1 MESESTITKSY
12 IKNNEMKR
20 ILFLFATLVLFNTA
34 VSAQAPLKGKILK
47 LDFRTAIGERTGSS
61 PSISLSGISN
71 KSSLSILA
79 FEKALEKAAKDESIG
94 MIFMTPD
101 QFSGSTAAAEE
112 IRKSL
117 EKFRASGKPIV
128 SYSTYLG
135 QGNYYLASVADK
147 VFMNPAG
154 EGSFMGLSSQMMFY
168 KDLLDTLGLN
178 MQLIRHGKYKSAGEP
193 YIRNDISPENREQY
207 TVMLRSVWTSLLEDI
222 AASRKTTVEAL
233 DALADNLTLRSAQ
246 SWKDNG
252 LVDELAYRD
261 EMEKYLCMAF
271 GKKNIKDVKFVTIS
285 DYAQKADKVSGAKKI
300 AVVYANGEI
309 GEGSDVSGT
318 KLSRTLAQVRQDES
332 IAAVVF
338 RVNSPGGEVVASE
351 LIKREILLLKKAKP
365 LVASYGG
372 YAASGGYLI
381 SSHCN
386 RIFANRTTLTGSIGV
401 FGMIPSYGAALRK
414 HLHINPV
421 TVGTNTHSDGMSGV
435 RDLDE
440 KELEWNQASI
450 ESVYESFVSS
460 VAESR
465 GKTVEAV
472 DSIAQGRVWAGRD
485 AIGIGLVDEIGT
497 LTDAIEYVAKEAGL
511 GSKYGLVT
519 YPAYESFNIKDL
531 LSSKPE
537 KEPLISIETP
547 DELRPMLRILQKKPA
562 GAMIYALP
570 EAVVTIR

>member
-20 ILFLFATLVLFNTA
+20 ILFLFASLVLFSTA
-34 VSAQAPLKGKILK
+34 ATAQAPLKGKILK

-101 QFSGSTAAAEE
+101 HFSGSTAAAEE

-285 DYAQKADKVSGAKKI
+285 DYAQKADKASGAKKV

-309 GEGSDVSGT
+309 GEGSDISGT

-421 TVGTNTHSDGMSGV
+421 TVGTNAHSDGMSGV

-537 KEPLISIETP
+537 KEPLIAIETP
-547 DELRPMLRILQKKPA
+547 EELRPMLRILQKKPA

>member
-1 MESESTITKSY
+1 M
-12 IKNNEMKR
+12 MKR
-20 ILFLFATLVLFNTA
+20 ILTIFATFLLFSSAFT
-34 VSAQAPLKGKILK
+34 AQAQLKGKILK
-47 LDFRTAIGERTGSS
+47 LDFRTTVGERTGST
-61 PSISLSGISN
+61 PSLSLSGVSN
-71 KSSLSILA
+71 SSTLSLLS
-79 FEKALEKAAKDESIG
+79 FEKALEKAAEDDNIG

-101 QFSGSTAAAEE
+101 NYSGGTAAAEE
-112 IRKSL
+112 IRKAL
-117 EKFRASGKPIV
+117 EKFRASGKPVV
-128 SYSTYLG
+128 SYSTNFG
-135 QGNYYLASVADK
+135 TGSYYLASVADK

-154 EGSFMGLSSQMMFY
+154 EGTFTGLSSQMLFY
-168 KDLLDTLGLN
+168 KDLLDSLGLN

-233 DALADNLTLRSAQ
+233 DALADNLTLRSAE
-246 SWKDNG
+246 SWKENG
-252 LVDELAYRD
+252 LVDELAHRD
-261 EMEKYLCMAF
+261 EIEKYLCLTF
-271 GKKNIKDVKFVTIS
+271 GKKNANDVKFVTID
-285 DYAQKADKVSGAKKI
+285 DYSQKADKASGSKKV

-309 GEGSDVSGT
+309 GAGRDIDGT
-318 KLSRTLAQVRQDES
+318 KLSRTLAKVRHDES

-351 LIKREILLLKKAKP
+351 LIKREIQLLKAAKP
-365 LVASYGG
+365 VIASYGS

-386 RIFANRTTLTGSIGV
+386 RIFSNRTTLTGSIGV

-414 HLHINPV
+414 IVHINPV
-421 TVGTNTHSDGMSGV
+421 TVGTNAHSDGLSGV

-440 KELEWNQASI
+440 KELAWHQASI

-485 AIGIGLVDEIGT
+485 AIGIGLVDEFGT
-497 LTDAIEYVAKEAGL
+497 LSDAIAYAAKEAGL
-511 GSKYGLVT
+511 GKNYGLAT
-519 YPAYESFNIKDL
+519 YPEHKSVTLKDL

-537 KEPLISIETP
+537 KEPLVAVETP
-547 DELRPMLRILQKKPA
+547 AELRPVLRLLEDRKAVPVT
-562 GAMIYALP
+562 YALP
-570 EAVVTIR
+570 EAVFEIR

>member
-1 MESESTITKSY
+1 M
-12 IKNNEMKR
+12 MKR
-20 ILFLFATLVLFNTA
+20 ILTIFATFLLFSSAFT
-34 VSAQAPLKGKILK
+34 AQAQLKGKILK
-47 LDFRTAIGERTGSS
+47 LDFRTTVGERTGST
-61 PSISLSGISN
+61 PSLSLSGVSN
-71 KSSLSILA
+71 SSTLSLLS
-79 FEKALEKAAKDESIG
+79 FEKALEKAAEDDNIG

-101 QFSGSTAAAEE
+101 NYSGGTAAAEE
-112 IRKSL
+112 IRKAL
-117 EKFRASGKPIV
+117 EKFRASGKPVV
-128 SYSTYLG
+128 SYSTNFG
-135 QGNYYLASVADK
+135 TGSYYLASVADK

-154 EGSFMGLSSQMMFY
+154 EGTFTGLSSQMLFY
-168 KDLLDTLGLN
+168 KDLLDSLGLN

-233 DALADNLTLRSAQ
+233 DALADNLTLRSAE
-246 SWKDNG
+246 SWKENG
-252 LVDELAYRD
+252 LVDELAHRD
-261 EMEKYLCMAF
+261 EIEKYLCLTF
-271 GKKNIKDVKFVTIS
+271 GKKNANDVKFVTID
-285 DYAQKADKVSGAKKI
+285 DYAQKADKASGSKKV

-309 GEGSDVSGT
+309 GAGRDIDGT
-318 KLSRTLAQVRQDES
+318 KLSRTLAKVRHDES

-351 LIKREILLLKKAKP
+351 LIKREIQLLKAAKP
-365 LVASYGG
+365 VIASYGS

-414 HLHINPV
+414 IVHINPV
-421 TVGTNTHSDGMSGV
+421 TVGTNAHSDGLSGV

-440 KELEWNQASI
+440 KELAWHQASI

-485 AIGIGLVDEIGT
+485 AIGIGLVDEFGT
-497 LTDAIEYVAKEAGL
+497 LSDAIAYAAKEAGL
-511 GSKYGLVT
+511 GKNYGLAT
-519 YPAYESFNIKDL
+519 YPEHKSVTLKDL

-537 KEPLISIETP
+537 KEPLVAVETP
-547 DELRPMLRILQKKPA
+547 AELRPVLRLLEDRKAVPVT
-562 GAMIYALP
+562 YALP
-570 EAVVTIR
+570 EAVIEIR

>member
-20 ILFLFATLVLFNTA
+20 ILFLFASLVLFSTA
-34 VSAQAPLKGKILK
+34 ATAQAPLKGKILK

-101 QFSGSTAAAEE
+101 HFSGSTAAAEE

-207 TVMLRSVWTSLLEDI
+207 TVMLRSIWTSLLEDI

-421 TVGTNTHSDGMSGV
+421 TVGTNAHSDGMSGV

-485 AIGIGLVDEIGT
+485 ALGIGLVDEIGT

-537 KEPLISIETP
+537 KEPLISIETSE
-547 DELRPMLRILQKKPA
+547 ELRPMLRILQKKPA

>member
-1 MESESTITKSY
+1 
-12 IKNNEMKR
+12 MKR
-20 ILFLFATLVLFNTA
+20 ILTIFATFLLFSSAFT
-34 VSAQAPLKGKILK
+34 AQAQLKGKILK
-47 LDFRTAIGERTGSS
+47 LDFRTPVGERTGST
-61 PSISLSGISN
+61 PSISLSGVSN
-71 KSSLSILA
+71 SSTLSLLS
-79 FEKALEKAAKDESIG
+79 FEKALEKAAEDDNIG

-101 QFSGSTAAAEE
+101 NYSGGTAAAEE
-112 IRKSL
+112 IRKAL
-117 EKFRASGKPIV
+117 EKFRASGKPVV
-128 SYSTYLG
+128 SYSTNFG
-135 QGNYYLASVADK
+135 TGSYYLASVADK

-154 EGSFMGLSSQMMFY
+154 EGTFTGLSSQMLFY
-168 KDLLDTLGLN
+168 KDLLDSLGLN

-233 DALADNLTLRSAQ
+233 DALADNLSLRSAE
-246 SWKDNG
+246 SWKENG
-252 LVDELAYRD
+252 LVDELAHRD
-261 EMEKYLCMAF
+261 EIEKYLCLTF
-271 GKKNIKDVKFVTIS
+271 GKKNANDVKFVTID
-285 DYAQKADKVSGAKKI
+285 DYAQKADKASGSKKV

-309 GEGSDVSGT
+309 GAGRDIDGT
-318 KLSRTLAQVRQDES
+318 KLSRTLAKVRHDES

-351 LIKREILLLKKAKP
+351 LIKREIQLLKAAKP
-365 LVASYGG
+365 VIASYGS

-386 RIFANRTTLTGSIGV
+386 RIFSNRTTLTGSIGV

-414 HLHINPV
+414 IVHINPV
-421 TVGTNTHSDGMSGV
+421 TVGTNAHSDGLSGV

-440 KELEWNQASI
+440 KELAWHQASI
-450 ESVYESFVSS
+450 ESVYENFVSS

-485 AIGIGLVDEIGT
+485 AIGIGLVDEFGT
-497 LTDAIEYVAKEAGL
+497 LSDAIAYAAKEAGL
-511 GSKYGLVT
+511 GKNYGLAT
-519 YPAYESFNIKDL
+519 YPEHKSVTLKDL

-537 KEPLISIETP
+537 KEPLVAVETP
-547 DELRPMLRILQKKPA
+547 AELRPVLRLLEDRKAVPVT
-562 GAMIYALP
+562 YALP
-570 EAVVTIR
+570 EAVIEIR

>member
-1 MESESTITKSY
+1 
-12 IKNNEMKR
+12 MKR
-20 ILFLFATLVLFNTA
+20 ILTIFATFLLFSSAFT
-34 VSAQAPLKGKILK
+34 AQAQLKGKILK
-47 LDFRTAIGERTGSS
+47 LDFRTTVGERTGST
-61 PSISLSGISN
+61 PSLSLSGVSN
-71 KSSLSILA
+71 SSTLSLLS
-79 FEKALEKAAKDESIG
+79 FEKALEKAAEDDNIG

-101 QFSGSTAAAEE
+101 NYSGGTAAAEE
-112 IRKSL
+112 IRKAL
-117 EKFRASGKPIV
+117 EKFRASGKPVV
-128 SYSTYLG
+128 SYSTNFG
-135 QGNYYLASVADK
+135 TGSYYLASVADK

-154 EGSFMGLSSQMMFY
+154 EGTFTGLSSQMLFY
-168 KDLLDTLGLN
+168 KDLLDSLGLN

-233 DALADNLTLRSAQ
+233 DALADNLSLRSAE
-246 SWKDNG
+246 SWKENG
-252 LVDELAYRD
+252 LVDELAHRD
-261 EMEKYLCMAF
+261 EIEKYLCLTF
-271 GKKNIKDVKFVTIS
+271 GKKNANDVKFVTID
-285 DYAQKADKVSGAKKI
+285 DYAQKADKASGSKKV

-309 GEGSDVSGT
+309 GAGRDIDGT
-318 KLSRTLAQVRQDES
+318 KLSRTLAKVRHDES

-351 LIKREILLLKKAKP
+351 LIKREIQLLKAAKP
-365 LVASYGG
+365 VIASYGS

-386 RIFANRTTLTGSIGV
+386 RIFSNRTTLTGSIGV

-414 HLHINPV
+414 IVHINPV
-421 TVGTNTHSDGMSGV
+421 TVGTNAHSDGLSGV

-440 KELEWNQASI
+440 KELAWHQASI
-450 ESVYESFVSS
+450 ESVYEDFVSS

-485 AIGIGLVDEIGT
+485 AIGIGLVDEFGT
-497 LTDAIEYVAKEAGL
+497 LSDAIAYAAKEAGL
-511 GSKYGLVT
+511 GKNYGLAT
-519 YPAYESFNIKDL
+519 YPEHKSVTLKDL

-537 KEPLISIETP
+537 KEPLVAVETP
-547 DELRPMLRILQKKPA
+547 AELRPVLRLLEDRKAVPVT
-562 GAMIYALP
+562 YALP
-570 EAVVTIR
+570 EAVIEIR

>member
-1 MESESTITKSY
+1 M
-12 IKNNEMKR
+12 MKR
-20 ILFLFATLVLFNTA
+20 ILTIFATFLLFSSAFT
-34 VSAQAPLKGKILK
+34 AQAQLKGKILK
-47 LDFRTAIGERTGSS
+47 LDFRTTVGERTGST
-61 PSISLSGISN
+61 PSLSLSGVSN
-71 KSSLSILA
+71 SSTLSLLS
-79 FEKALEKAAKDESIG
+79 FEKALEKAAEDDNIG

-101 QFSGSTAAAEE
+101 NYSGGTAAAEE
-112 IRKSL
+112 IRKAL
-117 EKFRASGKPIV
+117 EKFRASGKPVV
-128 SYSTYLG
+128 SYSTNFG
-135 QGNYYLASVADK
+135 TGSYYLASVADK

-154 EGSFMGLSSQMMFY
+154 EGTFTGLSSQMLFY
-168 KDLLDTLGLN
+168 KDLLDSLGLN

-233 DALADNLTLRSAQ
+233 DALADNLTLRSAE
-246 SWKDNG
+246 SWKENG
-252 LVDELAYRD
+252 LVDELAHRD
-261 EMEKYLCMAF
+261 EIEKYLCLTF
-271 GKKNIKDVKFVTIS
+271 GKKNANDVKFVTID
-285 DYAQKADKVSGAKKI
+285 DYAQKADKASGSKKV

-309 GEGSDVSGT
+309 GAGRDIDGT
-318 KLSRTLAQVRQDES
+318 KLSRTLAKVRHDES

-351 LIKREILLLKKAKP
+351 LIKREIQLLKAAKP
-365 LVASYGG
+365 VIASYGS

-386 RIFANRTTLTGSIGV
+386 RIFSNRTTLTGSIGV

-414 HLHINPV
+414 IVHINPV
-421 TVGTNTHSDGMSGV
+421 TVGTNAHSDGLSGV

-440 KELEWNQASI
+440 KELAWHQASI

-485 AIGIGLVDEIGT
+485 AIGIGLVDEFGT
-497 LTDAIEYVAKEAGL
+497 LSDAIAYAAKEAGL
-511 GSKYGLVT
+511 GKNYGLAT
-519 YPAYESFNIKDL
+519 YPEHKSVTLKDL

-537 KEPLISIETP
+537 KEPLVAVETP
-547 DELRPMLRILQKKPA
+547 AELRPVLRLLEDRKAVPVT
-562 GAMIYALP
+562 YALP
-570 EAVVTIR
+570 EAVIEIR

>member
-1 MESESTITKSY
+1 M
-12 IKNNEMKR
+12 MKR
-20 ILFLFATLVLFNTA
+20 ILTIFATFLLFSSAFT
-34 VSAQAPLKGKILK
+34 AQAQLKGKILK
-47 LDFRTAIGERTGSS
+47 LDFRTTVGERTGST
-61 PSISLSGISN
+61 PSLSLSGVSN
-71 KSSLSILA
+71 SSTLSLLS
-79 FEKALEKAAKDESIG
+79 FEKALEKAAEDDNIG

-101 QFSGSTAAAEE
+101 NYSGGTAAAEE
-112 IRKSL
+112 IRKAL
-117 EKFRASGKPIV
+117 EKFRASGKPVV
-128 SYSTYLG
+128 SYSTNFG
-135 QGNYYLASVADK
+135 TGSYYLASVADK

-154 EGSFMGLSSQMMFY
+154 EGTFTGLSSQMLFY
-168 KDLLDTLGLN
+168 KDLLDSLGLN

-233 DALADNLTLRSAQ
+233 DALADNLTLRSAE
-246 SWKDNG
+246 SWKENG
-252 LVDELAYRD
+252 LVDELAHRD
-261 EMEKYLCMAF
+261 EIEKYLCLTF
-271 GKKNIKDVKFVTIS
+271 GKKNANDVKFVTID
-285 DYAQKADKVSGAKKI
+285 DYAQKADKASGSKKV

-309 GEGSDVSGT
+309 GAGRDIDGT
-318 KLSRTLAQVRQDES
+318 KLSRTLAKVRHDES

-351 LIKREILLLKKAKP
+351 LIKREIQLLKAAKP
-365 LVASYGG
+365 VIASYGS

-386 RIFANRTTLTGSIGV
+386 RIFSNRTTLTGSIGV

-414 HLHINPV
+414 IVHINPV
-421 TVGTNTHSDGMSGV
+421 TVGTNAHSDGLSGV

-440 KELEWNQASI
+440 KELAWHQASI
-450 ESVYESFVSS
+450 ESVYEDFVSS

-485 AIGIGLVDEIGT
+485 AIGIGLVDEFGT
-497 LTDAIEYVAKEAGL
+497 LSDAIAYAAKEAGL
-511 GSKYGLVT
+511 GKNYGLAT
-519 YPAYESFNIKDL
+519 YPEHKSVTLKDL

-537 KEPLISIETP
+537 KEPLVAVETP
-547 DELRPMLRILQKKPA
+547 AELRPVLRLLEDRKAVPVT
-562 GAMIYALP
+562 YALP
-570 EAVVTIR
+570 EAVIEIR

>member
-421 TVGTNTHSDGMSGV
+421 TVGTNAHSDGMSGV

>member
-1 MESESTITKSY
+1 
-12 IKNNEMKR
+12 MKR
-20 ILFLFATLVLFNTA
+20 ILTIFATFLLFSSAFT
-34 VSAQAPLKGKILK
+34 AQAQLKGKILK
-47 LDFRTAIGERTGSS
+47 LDFRTTIGERTGST
-61 PSISLSGISN
+61 PSLSLSGVSN
-71 KSSLSILA
+71 SSTLSLLS
-79 FEKALEKAAKDESIG
+79 FEKALEKAAEDDNIG

-101 QFSGSTAAAEE
+101 NYSGGTAAAEE
-112 IRKSL
+112 IRKAL
-117 EKFRASGKPIV
+117 EKFRASGKPVV
-128 SYSTYLG
+128 SYSTNFG
-135 QGNYYLASVADK
+135 TGSYYLASVADK

-154 EGSFMGLSSQMMFY
+154 EGTFTGLSSQMLFY
-168 KDLLDTLGLN
+168 KDLLDSLGLN

-233 DALADNLTLRSAQ
+233 DALADNLTLRSAE
-246 SWKDNG
+246 SWKENG
-252 LVDELAYRD
+252 LVDELAHRD
-261 EMEKYLCMAF
+261 EIEKYLCLTF
-271 GKKNIKDVKFVTIS
+271 GKKNANDVKFVTID
-285 DYAQKADKVSGAKKI
+285 DYAQKADKASGSKKV

-309 GEGSDVSGT
+309 GAGRDIDGT
-318 KLSRTLAQVRQDES
+318 KLSRTLAKVRHDES

-351 LIKREILLLKKAKP
+351 LIKREIQLLKAAKP
-365 LVASYGG
+365 VIASYGS

-386 RIFANRTTLTGSIGV
+386 RIFSNRTTLTGSIGV

-414 HLHINPV
+414 IVHINPV
-421 TVGTNTHSDGMSGV
+421 TVGTNAHSDGLSGV

-440 KELEWNQASI
+440 KELAWHQASI
-450 ESVYESFVSS
+450 ESVYEDFVSS

-485 AIGIGLVDEIGT
+485 AIGIGLVDEFGT
-497 LTDAIEYVAKEAGL
+497 LSDAIAYAAKEAGL
-511 GSKYGLVT
+511 GKNYGLAT
-519 YPAYESFNIKDL
+519 YPEHKSVTLKDL

-537 KEPLISIETP
+537 KEPLVAVETP
-547 DELRPMLRILQKKPA
+547 AELRPVLRLLEDRKAVPVT
-562 GAMIYALP
+562 YALP
-570 EAVVTIR
+570 EAVIEIR

>member
-1 MESESTITKSY
+1 
-12 IKNNEMKR
+12 MKR
-20 ILFLFATLVLFNTA
+20 ILTIFATFLLFSSAFT
-34 VSAQAPLKGKILK
+34 AQAQLKGKILK
-47 LDFRTAIGERTGSS
+47 LDFRTTVGERTGST
-61 PSISLSGISN
+61 PSLSLSGVSN
-71 KSSLSILA
+71 SSTLSLLS
-79 FEKALEKAAKDESIG
+79 FEKALEKAAEDDNIG

-101 QFSGSTAAAEE
+101 NYSGGTAAAEE
-112 IRKSL
+112 IRKAL
-117 EKFRASGKPIV
+117 EKFRASGKPVV
-128 SYSTYLG
+128 SYSTNFG
-135 QGNYYLASVADK
+135 TGSYYLASVADK

-154 EGSFMGLSSQMMFY
+154 EGTFTGLSSQMLFY
-168 KDLLDTLGLN
+168 KDLLDSLGLN

-233 DALADNLTLRSAQ
+233 DALADNLTLRSAE
-246 SWKDNG
+246 SWKENG
-252 LVDELAYRD
+252 LVDELAHRD
-261 EMEKYLCMAF
+261 EIEKYLCLTF
-271 GKKNIKDVKFVTIS
+271 GKKNANDVKFVTID
-285 DYAQKADKVSGAKKI
+285 DYAQKADKASGSKKV

-309 GEGSDVSGT
+309 GAGRDIDGT
-318 KLSRTLAQVRQDES
+318 KLSRTLAKVRHDES

-351 LIKREILLLKKAKP
+351 LIKREIQLLKAAKP
-365 LVASYGG
+365 VIASYGS

-386 RIFANRTTLTGSIGV
+386 RIFSNRTTLTGSIGV

-414 HLHINPV
+414 IVHINPV
-421 TVGTNTHSDGMSGV
+421 TVGTNAHSDGLSGV

-440 KELEWNQASI
+440 KELAWHQASI
-450 ESVYESFVSS
+450 ESVYEDFVSS

-485 AIGIGLVDEIGT
+485 AIGIGLVDEFGT
-497 LTDAIEYVAKEAGL
+497 LSDAIAYAAKEAGL
-511 GSKYGLVT
+511 GKNYGLAT
-519 YPAYESFNIKDL
+519 YPEHKSVTLKDL

-537 KEPLISIETP
+537 KEPLVAVETP
-547 DELRPMLRILQKKPA
+547 AELRPVLRLLEDRKAVPVT
-562 GAMIYALP
+562 YALP
-570 EAVVTIR
+570 EAVIEIR

>member
-1 MESESTITKSY
+1 M
-12 IKNNEMKR
+12 MKR
-20 ILFLFATLVLFNTA
+20 ILTIFATFLLFSSAFT
-34 VSAQAPLKGKILK
+34 AQAQLKGKILK
-47 LDFRTAIGERTGSS
+47 LDFRTTIGERTGST
-61 PSISLSGISN
+61 PSLSLSGVSN
-71 KSSLSILA
+71 SSTLSLLS
-79 FEKALEKAAKDESIG
+79 FEKALEKAAEDDNIG

-101 QFSGSTAAAEE
+101 NYSGGTAAAEE
-112 IRKSL
+112 IRKAL
-117 EKFRASGKPIV
+117 EKFRASGKPVV
-128 SYSTYLG
+128 SYSTNFG
-135 QGNYYLASVADK
+135 TGSYYLASVADK

-154 EGSFMGLSSQMMFY
+154 EGTFTGLSSQMLFY
-168 KDLLDTLGLN
+168 KDLLDSLGLN

-207 TVMLRSVWTSLLEDI
+207 TVLLRSVWTSLLEDI

-233 DALADNLTLRSAQ
+233 DALADNLTLRSAE
-246 SWKDNG
+246 SWKENG
-252 LVDELAYRD
+252 LVDELAHRD
-261 EMEKYLCMAF
+261 EIEKYLCLTF
-271 GKKNIKDVKFVTIS
+271 GKKNANDVKFVTID
-285 DYAQKADKVSGAKKI
+285 DYAQKADKASGSKKV

-309 GEGSDVSGT
+309 GAGRDIDGT
-318 KLSRTLAQVRQDES
+318 KLSRTLAKVRHDES

-351 LIKREILLLKKAKP
+351 LIKREIQLLKAAKP
-365 LVASYGG
+365 VIASYGS

-386 RIFANRTTLTGSIGV
+386 RIFSNRTTLTGSIGV

-414 HLHINPV
+414 IVHINPV
-421 TVGTNTHSDGMSGV
+421 TVGTNAHSDGLSGV

-440 KELEWNQASI
+440 KELAWHQASI

-485 AIGIGLVDEIGT
+485 AIGIGLVDEFGT
-497 LTDAIEYVAKEAGL
+497 LSDAIAYAAKEAGL
-511 GSKYGLVT
+511 GKNYGLAT
-519 YPAYESFNIKDL
+519 YPEHKSVTLKDL

-537 KEPLISIETP
+537 KEPLVAVETP
-547 DELRPMLRILQKKPA
+547 AELRPVLRLLEDRKAVPVT
-562 GAMIYALP
+562 YALP
-570 EAVVTIR
+570 EAVIEIR

>member
-207 TVMLRSVWTSLLEDI
+207 TVMLRSIWTSLLEDI

-421 TVGTNTHSDGMSGV
+421 TVGTNAHSDGMSGV

-547 DELRPMLRILQKKPA
+547 EELRPMLRILQKKPA

>member
-20 ILFLFATLVLFNTA
+20 ILFLFASLVLFSTA
-34 VSAQAPLKGKILK
+34 ATAQAPLKGKILK

-79 FEKALEKAAKDESIG
+79 FEKAMEKAAEDESIG

-101 QFSGSTAAAEE
+101 HFSGSTAAAEE

-154 EGSFMGLSSQMMFY
+154 EGSFTGLSSQMMFY

-207 TVMLRSVWTSLLEDI
+207 TVMLRSIWTSLLEDI

-261 EMEKYLCMAF
+261 EMEKYLCMTF

-421 TVGTNTHSDGMSGV
+421 TVGTNAHSDGMSGV

>member
-1 MESESTITKSY
+1 
-12 IKNNEMKR
+12 MKR
-20 ILFLFATLVLFNTA
+20 ILTIFATFLLFSSAFT
-34 VSAQAPLKGKILK
+34 AQAQLKGKILK
-47 LDFRTAIGERTGSS
+47 LDFRTTVGERTGST
-61 PSISLSGISN
+61 PSLSLSGVSN
-71 KSSLSILA
+71 SSTLSLLS
-79 FEKALEKAAKDESIG
+79 FEKALEKAAEDDNIG

-101 QFSGSTAAAEE
+101 NYSGGTAAAAAEE
-112 IRKSL
+112 IRKAL
-117 EKFRASGKPIV
+117 EKFRASGKPVV
-128 SYSTYLG
+128 SYSTNFG
-135 QGNYYLASVADK
+135 TGSYYLASVADK

-154 EGSFMGLSSQMMFY
+154 EGTFTGLSSQMLFY
-168 KDLLDTLGLN
+168 KDLLDSLGLN

-233 DALADNLTLRSAQ
+233 DALADNLTLRSAE
-246 SWKDNG
+246 SWKENG
-252 LVDELAYRD
+252 LVDELAHRD
-261 EMEKYLCMAF
+261 EIEKYLCLTF
-271 GKKNIKDVKFVTIS
+271 GKKNANDVKFVTID
-285 DYAQKADKVSGAKKI
+285 DYAQKADKASGSKKV

-309 GEGSDVSGT
+309 GAGRDIDGT
-318 KLSRTLAQVRQDES
+318 KLSRTLAKVRHDES

-351 LIKREILLLKKAKP
+351 LIKREIQLLKAAKP
-365 LVASYGG
+365 VIASYGS

-386 RIFANRTTLTGSIGV
+386 RIFSNRTTLTGSIGV

-414 HLHINPV
+414 IVHINPV
-421 TVGTNTHSDGMSGV
+421 TVGTNAHSDGLSGV

-440 KELEWNQASI
+440 KELAWHQASI
-450 ESVYESFVSS
+450 ESVYEDFVSS

-485 AIGIGLVDEIGT
+485 AIGIGLVDEFGT
-497 LTDAIEYVAKEAGL
+497 LSDAIAYAAKEAGL
-511 GSKYGLVT
+511 GKNYGLAT
-519 YPAYESFNIKDL
+519 YPEHKSVTLKDL

-537 KEPLISIETP
+537 KEPLVAVETP
-547 DELRPMLRILQKKPA
+547 AELRPVLRLLEDRKAVPVT
-562 GAMIYALP
+562 YALP
-570 EAVVTIR
+570 EAVIEIR

>member
-1 MESESTITKSY
+1 M
-12 IKNNEMKR
+12 MKR
-20 ILFLFATLVLFNTA
+20 ILTIFATFLLFSSAFT
-34 VSAQAPLKGKILK
+34 AQAQLKGKILK
-47 LDFRTAIGERTGSS
+47 LDFRTTVGERTGST
-61 PSISLSGISN
+61 PSLSLSGVSN
-71 KSSLSILA
+71 SSTLSLLS
-79 FEKALEKAAKDESIG
+79 FEKALEKAAEDDNIG

-101 QFSGSTAAAEE
+101 NYSGGTAAAEE
-112 IRKSL
+112 IRKAL
-117 EKFRASGKPIV
+117 EKFRASGKPVV
-128 SYSTYLG
+128 SYSTNFG
-135 QGNYYLASVADK
+135 TGSYYLASVADK

-154 EGSFMGLSSQMMFY
+154 EGTFTGLSSQMLFY
-168 KDLLDTLGLN
+168 KDLLDSLGLN

-233 DALADNLTLRSAQ
+233 DALADNLTLRSAE
-246 SWKDNG
+246 SWKENG
-252 LVDELAYRD
+252 LVDELAHRD
-261 EMEKYLCMAF
+261 EIEKYLCLTF
-271 GKKNIKDVKFVTIS
+271 GKKNANDVKFVTID
-285 DYAQKADKVSGAKKI
+285 DYSQKADKASGSKKV

-309 GEGSDVSGT
+309 GAGRDIDGT
-318 KLSRTLAQVRQDES
+318 KLSRTLAKVRHDES

-351 LIKREILLLKKAKP
+351 LIKREIQLLKAAKP
-365 LVASYGG
+365 VIASYGS

-386 RIFANRTTLTGSIGV
+386 RSFSNRTTLTGSIGV

-414 HLHINPV
+414 IVHINPV
-421 TVGTNTHSDGMSGV
+421 TVGTNAHSDGLSGV

-440 KELEWNQASI
+440 KELAWHQASI

-485 AIGIGLVDEIGT
+485 AIGIGLVDEFGT
-497 LTDAIEYVAKEAGL
+497 LSDAIAYAAKEAGL
-511 GSKYGLVT
+511 GKNYGLAT
-519 YPAYESFNIKDL
+519 YPEHKSVTLKDL

-537 KEPLISIETP
+537 KEPLVAVETP
-547 DELRPMLRILQKKPA
+547 AELRPVLRLLEDRKAVPVT
-562 GAMIYALP
+562 YALP
-570 EAVVTIR
+570 EAVFEIR

>member
-1 MESESTITKSY
+1 M
-12 IKNNEMKR
+12 MKR
-20 ILFLFATLVLFNTA
+20 ILTIFATFLLFSSAFT
-34 VSAQAPLKGKILK
+34 AQAQLKGKILK
-47 LDFRTAIGERTGSS
+47 LDFRTTVGERTGST
-61 PSISLSGISN
+61 PSLSLSGVSN
-71 KSSLSILA
+71 SSTLSLLS
-79 FEKALEKAAKDESIG
+79 FEKALEKAAEDDNIG

-101 QFSGSTAAAEE
+101 NYSGGTAAAEE
-112 IRKSL
+112 IRKAL
-117 EKFRASGKPIV
+117 EKFRASGKPVV
-128 SYSTYLG
+128 SYSTNFG
-135 QGNYYLASVADK
+135 TGSYYLASVADK

-154 EGSFMGLSSQMMFY
+154 EGTFTGLSSQMLFY
-168 KDLLDTLGLN
+168 KDLLDSLGLN

-233 DALADNLTLRSAQ
+233 DALADNLTLRSAE
-246 SWKDNG
+246 SWKENG
-252 LVDELAYRD
+252 LVDELAHRD
-261 EMEKYLCMAF
+261 EIEKYLCLTF
-271 GKKNIKDVKFVTIS
+271 GKKNANDVKFVTID
-285 DYAQKADKVSGAKKI
+285 DYAQKADKASGSKKV

-309 GEGSDVSGT
+309 GAGRDIDGT
-318 KLSRTLAQVRQDES
+318 KLSRTLAKVRHDES

-351 LIKREILLLKKAKP
+351 LIKREIQLLKAAKP
-365 LVASYGG
+365 VIASYGS

-386 RIFANRTTLTGSIGV
+386 RIFSNRTTLTGSIGV

-414 HLHINPV
+414 IVHINPV
-421 TVGTNTHSDGMSGV
+421 TVGTNAHSDGLSGV

-440 KELEWNQASI
+440 KELAWHQASI

-465 GKTVEAV
+465 GKTVDAV

-485 AIGIGLVDEIGT
+485 AIGIGLVDEFGT
-497 LTDAIEYVAKEAGL
+497 LSDAIAYAAKEAGL
-511 GSKYGLVT
+511 GKNYGLAT
-519 YPAYESFNIKDL
+519 YPEHKSVTLKDL

-537 KEPLISIETP
+537 KEPLVAVETP
-547 DELRPMLRILQKKPA
+547 AELRPVLRLLEDRKAVPVT
-562 GAMIYALP
+562 YALP
-570 EAVVTIR
+570 EAVIEIR

>member
-1 MESESTITKSY
+1 MESESIITKSS

-20 ILFLFATLVLFNTA
+20 ILFLFASLVLFSTA
-34 VSAQAPLKGKILK
+34 VTAQAPLKGKILK

-79 FEKALEKAAKDESIG
+79 FEKAMEKAAEDESIG

-207 TVMLRSVWTSLLEDI
+207 TVMLRSIWTSLLEDI

-261 EMEKYLCMAF
+261 EMEKYLCMTF

-421 TVGTNTHSDGMSGV
+421 TVGTNAHSDGMSGV

-547 DELRPMLRILQKKPA
+547 EELRPMLRILQKKPA

>member
-1 MESESTITKSY
+1 
-12 IKNNEMKR
+12 MKR
-20 ILFLFATLVLFNTA
+20 ILTIFATFLLFSSAFT
-34 VSAQAPLKGKILK
+34 AQAQLKGKILK
-47 LDFRTAIGERTGSS
+47 LDFRTTIGERTGST
-61 PSISLSGISN
+61 PSLSLSGVSN
-71 KSSLSILA
+71 RSTLSLLS
-79 FEKALEKAAKDESIG
+79 FEKALEKAAEDDNIG

-101 QFSGSTAAAEE
+101 NYSGGTAAAEE
-112 IRKSL
+112 IRKAL
-117 EKFRASGKPIV
+117 EKFRASGKPVV
-128 SYSTYLG
+128 SYSTNFG
-135 QGNYYLASVADK
+135 TGSYYLASVADK

-154 EGSFMGLSSQMMFY
+154 EGTFTGLSSQMLFY
-168 KDLLDTLGLN
+168 KDLLDSLGLN

-233 DALADNLTLRSAQ
+233 DALADNLTLRSAE
-246 SWKDNG
+246 SWKENG
-252 LVDELAYRD
+252 LVDELAHRD
-261 EMEKYLCMAF
+261 EIEKYLCLTF
-271 GKKNIKDVKFVTIS
+271 GKKNANDVKFVTID
-285 DYAQKADKVSGAKKI
+285 DYAQKADKASGSKKV

-309 GEGSDVSGT
+309 GAGRDIDGT
-318 KLSRTLAQVRQDES
+318 KLSRTLAKVRHDES

-351 LIKREILLLKKAKP
+351 LIKREIQLLKAAKP
-365 LVASYGG
+365 VIASYGS

-386 RIFANRTTLTGSIGV
+386 RIFSNRTTLTGSIGV

-414 HLHINPV
+414 IVHINPV
-421 TVGTNTHSDGMSGV
+421 TVGTNAHSDGLSGV

-440 KELEWNQASI
+440 KELAWHQASI
-450 ESVYESFVSS
+450 ESVYEDFVSS

-485 AIGIGLVDEIGT
+485 AIGIGLVDEFGT
-497 LTDAIEYVAKEAGL
+497 LSDAIAYAAKEAGL
-511 GSKYGLVT
+511 GKNYGLAT
-519 YPAYESFNIKDL
+519 YPEHKSVTLKDL

-537 KEPLISIETP
+537 KEPLVAVETP
-547 DELRPMLRILQKKPA
+547 AELRPVLRLLEDRKAVPVT
-562 GAMIYALP
+562 YALP
-570 EAVVTIR
+570 EAVIEIR

>member
-1 MESESTITKSY
+1 
-12 IKNNEMKR
+12 MKR
-20 ILFLFATLVLFNTA
+20 ILTIFATFLLFSSAFT
-34 VSAQAPLKGKILK
+34 AQAQLKGKILK
-47 LDFRTAIGERTGSS
+47 LDFRTTVGERTGST
-61 PSISLSGISN
+61 PSLSLSGVSN
-71 KSSLSILA
+71 SSTLSLLS
-79 FEKALEKAAKDESIG
+79 FEKALEKAAEDDNIG

-101 QFSGSTAAAEE
+101 NYSGGTAAAEE
-112 IRKSL
+112 IRKAL
-117 EKFRASGKPIV
+117 EKFRASGKPVV
-128 SYSTYLG
+128 SYSTNFG
-135 QGNYYLASVADK
+135 TGSYYLASVADK

-154 EGSFMGLSSQMMFY
+154 EGTFTGLSSQMLFY
-168 KDLLDTLGLN
+168 KDLLDSLGLN

-233 DALADNLTLRSAQ
+233 DALADNLTLRSAE
-246 SWKDNG
+246 SWKENG
-252 LVDELAYRD
+252 LVDELAHRD
-261 EMEKYLCMAF
+261 EIEKYLCLTF
-271 GKKNIKDVKFVTIS
+271 GKKNANDVKFVTID
-285 DYAQKADKVSGAKKI
+285 DYAQKADKASGSKKV

-309 GEGSDVSGT
+309 GAGRDIDGT
-318 KLSRTLAQVRQDES
+318 KLSRTLAKVRHDES

-351 LIKREILLLKKAKP
+351 LIKREIQLLKAAKP
-365 LVASYGG
+365 VIASYGS

-386 RIFANRTTLTGSIGV
+386 RIFSNRTTLTGSIGV

-414 HLHINPV
+414 IVHINPV
-421 TVGTNTHSDGMSGV
+421 TVGTNAHSDGLSGV

-440 KELEWNQASI
+440 KELAWHQASI
-450 ESVYESFVSS
+450 ESVYEDFVSS

-485 AIGIGLVDEIGT
+485 AIGIGLVDEFGT
-497 LTDAIEYVAKEAGL
+497 LSDAIAYAAKEAGL
-511 GSKYGLVT
+511 GKNYGLAT
-519 YPAYESFNIKDL
+519 YPEHKSVTLKDL

-537 KEPLISIETP
+537 KEPLVAVETP
-547 DELRPMLRILQKKPA
+547 EELRPVLRLLEDRKAVPVT
-562 GAMIYALP
+562 YALP
-570 EAVVTIR
+570 EAVIEIR

>member
-1 MESESTITKSY
+1 
-12 IKNNEMKR
+12 MKR
-20 ILFLFATLVLFNTA
+20 ILTIFATFLLFSSAFT
-34 VSAQAPLKGKILK
+34 AQAQLKGKILK
-47 LDFRTAIGERTGSS
+47 LDFRTTIGERTGST
-61 PSISLSGISN
+61 PSLSLSGVSN
-71 KSSLSILA
+71 SSTLSLLS
-79 FEKALEKAAKDESIG
+79 FEKALEKAAEDDNIG

-101 QFSGSTAAAEE
+101 NYSGGTAAAEE
-112 IRKSL
+112 IRKAL
-117 EKFRASGKPIV
+117 EKFRASGKPVV
-128 SYSTYLG
+128 SYSTNFG
-135 QGNYYLASVADK
+135 TGSYYLASVADK

-154 EGSFMGLSSQMMFY
+154 EGTFTGLSSQMLFY
-168 KDLLDTLGLN
+168 KDLLDSLGLN

-207 TVMLRSVWTSLLEDI
+207 TVMLRSVWTSLMEDI

-233 DALADNLTLRSAQ
+233 DALADNLTLRSAE
-246 SWKDNG
+246 SWKENG
-252 LVDELAYRD
+252 LVDELAHRD
-261 EMEKYLCMAF
+261 EIEKYLCLTF
-271 GKKNIKDVKFVTIS
+271 GKKNANDVKYVTID
-285 DYAQKADKVSGAKKI
+285 DYAQKADKASGSKKV

-309 GEGSDVSGT
+309 GAGRDIDGT
-318 KLSRTLAQVRQDES
+318 KLSRTLAKVRHDES

-351 LIKREILLLKKAKP
+351 LIKREIQLLKAAKP
-365 LVASYGG
+365 VIASYGS

-386 RIFANRTTLTGSIGV
+386 RIFSNRTTLTGSIGV

-414 HLHINPV
+414 IVHINPV
-421 TVGTNTHSDGMSGV
+421 TVGTNAHSDGLSGV

-440 KELEWNQASI
+440 KELAWHQASI

-485 AIGIGLVDEIGT
+485 AIGIGLVDEFGT
-497 LTDAIEYVAKEAGL
+497 LSDAIAYAAKEAGL
-511 GSKYGLVT
+511 GKNYGLAT
-519 YPAYESFNIKDL
+519 YPEHKSVTLKDL

-537 KEPLISIETP
+537 KEPLVAVETP
-547 DELRPMLRILQKKPA
+547 AELRPVLRLLEDRKAVPVT
-562 GAMIYALP
+562 YALP
-570 EAVVTIR
+570 EAVIEIR

>member
-1 MESESTITKSY
+1 
-12 IKNNEMKR
+12 MKR
-20 ILFLFATLVLFNTA
+20 ILTIFATFLLFSSAFT
-34 VSAQAPLKGKILK
+34 AQAQLKGKILK
-47 LDFRTAIGERTGSS
+47 LDFRTTVGERTGST
-61 PSISLSGISN
+61 PSLSLSGVSN
-71 KSSLSILA
+71 SSTLSLLS
-79 FEKALEKAAKDESIG
+79 FEKALEKAAEDDNIG

-101 QFSGSTAAAEE
+101 NYSGGTAAAEE
-112 IRKSL
+112 IRKAL
-117 EKFRASGKPIV
+117 EKFRASGKPVV
-128 SYSTYLG
+128 SYSTNFG
-135 QGNYYLASVADK
+135 TGSYYLASVADK

-154 EGSFMGLSSQMMFY
+154 EGTFTGLSSQMLFY
-168 KDLLDTLGLN
+168 KDLLDSLGLN

-233 DALADNLTLRSAQ
+233 DALADNLTLRSAE
-246 SWKDNG
+246 SWKENG
-252 LVDELAYRD
+252 LVDELAHRD
-261 EMEKYLCMAF
+261 EIEKYLCLTF
-271 GKKNIKDVKFVTIS
+271 GKKNANDVKFVTID
-285 DYAQKADKVSGAKKI
+285 DYAQKADKASGSKKV

-309 GEGSDVSGT
+309 GAGRDIDGT
-318 KLSRTLAQVRQDES
+318 KLSRTLAKVRHDES

-351 LIKREILLLKKAKP
+351 LIKREIQLLKAAKP
-365 LVASYGG
+365 VIASYGS

-386 RIFANRTTLTGSIGV
+386 RIFSNRTTLTGSIGV

-414 HLHINPV
+414 IVHINPV
-421 TVGTNTHSDGMSGV
+421 TVGTNAHSDGLSGV

-440 KELEWNQASI
+440 KELAWHQASI

-465 GKTVEAV
+465 GKTVDAV

-485 AIGIGLVDEIGT
+485 AIGIGLVDEFGT
-497 LTDAIEYVAKEAGL
+497 LSDAIAYAAKEAGL
-511 GSKYGLVT
+511 GKNYGLAT
-519 YPAYESFNIKDL
+519 YPEHKSVTLKDL

-537 KEPLISIETP
+537 KEPLVAVETP
-547 DELRPMLRILQKKPA
+547 AELRPVLRLLEDRKAVPVT
-562 GAMIYALP
+562 YALP
-570 EAVVTIR
+570 EAVIEIR

>member
-154 EGSFMGLSSQMMFY
+154 EGSFTGLSSQMMFY

-233 DALADNLTLRSAQ
+233 DSLADNLTLRSAQ

-261 EMEKYLCMAF
+261 EMEKYLCMTF

-309 GEGSDVSGT
+309 GESSDVSGT

-421 TVGTNTHSDGMSGV
+421 TVGTNAHSDGMSGV

-547 DELRPMLRILQKKPA
+547 EELRPMLRILQKKPA

>member
-1 MESESTITKSY
+1 
-12 IKNNEMKR
+12 MKR
-20 ILFLFATLVLFNTA
+20 ILTIFATFLLFSSAFT
-34 VSAQAPLKGKILK
+34 AQAQLKGKILK
-47 LDFRTAIGERTGSS
+47 LDFRTTIGERTGST
-61 PSISLSGISN
+61 PSLSLSGVSN
-71 KSSLSILA
+71 NSTLSLLS
-79 FEKALEKAAKDESIG
+79 FEKALEKAAEDDNIG

-101 QFSGSTAAAEE
+101 KYSGGTAAAEE
-112 IRKSL
+112 IRKAL
-117 EKFRASGKPIV
+117 EKFRASGKPVV
-128 SYSTYLG
+128 SYSTNFG
-135 QGNYYLASVADK
+135 TGSYYLASVADK

-154 EGSFMGLSSQMMFY
+154 EGTFTGLSSQMLFY
-168 KDLLDTLGLN
+168 KDLLDSLGLN

-233 DALADNLTLRSAQ
+233 DALADNLTLRSAE
-246 SWKDNG
+246 SWKENG
-252 LVDELAYRD
+252 LVDELAHRD
-261 EMEKYLCMAF
+261 EIEKYLCLTF
-271 GKKNIKDVKFVTIS
+271 GKKNANDVKFVTID
-285 DYAQKADKVSGAKKI
+285 DYAQKADKASGSKKV

-309 GEGSDVSGT
+309 GAGRDIDGT
-318 KLSRTLAQVRQDES
+318 KLSRTLAKVRHDES

-351 LIKREILLLKKAKP
+351 LIKREIQLLKAAKP
-365 LVASYGG
+365 VIASYGS

-386 RIFANRTTLTGSIGV
+386 RIFSNRTTLTGSIGV

-414 HLHINPV
+414 IVHINPV
-421 TVGTNTHSDGMSGV
+421 TVGTNAHSDGLSGV

-440 KELEWNQASI
+440 KELAWHQASI

-485 AIGIGLVDEIGT
+485 AIGIGLVDEFGT
-497 LTDAIEYVAKEAGL
+497 LSDAIAYAAKEAGL
-511 GSKYGLVT
+511 GKNYGLAT
-519 YPAYESFNIKDL
+519 YPEHKSVTLKDL

-537 KEPLISIETP
+537 KEPLVAVETP
-547 DELRPMLRILQKKPA
+547 AELRPVLRLLEDRKAVPVT
-562 GAMIYALP
+562 YALP
-570 EAVVTIR
+570 EAVIEIR

>member
-207 TVMLRSVWTSLLEDI
+207 TVMLRSIWTSLLEDI

-285 DYAQKADKVSGAKKI
+285 DYAQKADKAPGAKKV

-421 TVGTNTHSDGMSGV
+421 TVGTNAHSDGMSGV

-547 DELRPMLRILQKKPA
+547 EELRPMLRILQKKPA

>member
-1 MESESTITKSY
+1 M
-12 IKNNEMKR
+12 MKR
-20 ILFLFATLVLFNTA
+20 ILTIFATFLLFSSAFT
-34 VSAQAPLKGKILK
+34 AQAQLKGKILK
-47 LDFRTAIGERTGSS
+47 LDFRTTIGERTGST
-61 PSISLSGISN
+61 PSLSLSGVSN
-71 KSSLSILA
+71 SSTLSLLS
-79 FEKALEKAAKDESIG
+79 FEKALEKAAEDDNIG

-101 QFSGSTAAAEE
+101 NYSGGTAAAEE
-112 IRKSL
+112 IRKAL
-117 EKFRASGKPIV
+117 EKFRASGKPVV
-128 SYSTYLG
+128 SYSTNFG
-135 QGNYYLASVADK
+135 TGSYYLASVADK

-154 EGSFMGLSSQMMFY
+154 EGTFTGLSSQMLFY
-168 KDLLDTLGLN
+168 KDLLDSLGLN

-233 DALADNLTLRSAQ
+233 DALADNLTLRSAE
-246 SWKDNG
+246 SWKENG
-252 LVDELAYRD
+252 LVDELAHRD
-261 EMEKYLCMAF
+261 EIEKYLCLTF
-271 GKKNIKDVKFVTIS
+271 GKKNANDVKFVTID
-285 DYAQKADKVSGAKKI
+285 DYAQKADKASGSKKV

-309 GEGSDVSGT
+309 GAGRDIDGT
-318 KLSRTLAQVRQDES
+318 KLSRTLAKVRHDES

-351 LIKREILLLKKAKP
+351 LIKREIQLLKAAKP
-365 LVASYGG
+365 VIASYGS

-414 HLHINPV
+414 IVHINPV
-421 TVGTNTHSDGMSGV
+421 TVGTNAHSDGLSGV

-440 KELEWNQASI
+440 KELAWHQASI

-485 AIGIGLVDEIGT
+485 AIGIGLVDEFGT
-497 LTDAIEYVAKEAGL
+497 LSDAIAYAAKEAGL
-511 GSKYGLVT
+511 GKNYGLAT
-519 YPAYESFNIKDL
+519 YPEHKSVTLKDL

-537 KEPLISIETP
+537 KEPLVAVETP
-547 DELRPMLRILQKKPA
+547 AELRPVLRLLEDRKAVPVT
-562 GAMIYALP
+562 YALP
-570 EAVVTIR
+570 EAVIEIR

>member
-1 MESESTITKSY
+1 
-12 IKNNEMKR
+12 MKR
-20 ILFLFATLVLFNTA
+20 ILFLFASLVLFSTA
-34 VSAQAPLKGKILK
+34 ATAQAPLKGKILK

-79 FEKALEKAAKDESIG
+79 FEKAMEKAAEDESIG

-101 QFSGSTAAAEE
+101 HFSGSTAAAEE

-154 EGSFMGLSSQMMFY
+154 EGSFTGLSSQMMFY

-207 TVMLRSVWTSLLEDI
+207 TVMLRSIWTSLLEDI

-261 EMEKYLCMAF
+261 EMEKYLCMTF

-421 TVGTNTHSDGMSGV
+421 TVGTNAHSDGMSGV

>member
-421 TVGTNTHSDGMSGV
+421 TVGTNAHSDGMSGV

-547 DELRPMLRILQKKPA
+547 EELRPMLRILQKKPA